1 MAATRFVS
9 DLKVPTWQ
17 SLNRLVGNGMLYEL
31 EEVRTMSEARLRSF
45 EQRLFV
51 QLWER
56 MGHTKGSVVR
66 EELHVLRDDGLVVTR
81 SSTVDDRNGTTYLS
95 GLVETVPFYLE
106 SQLHLTKPEWPLLV
120 CQAKVLLDM
129 TDPVS
134 LKHEW
139 DFQIDSNSVTQLGS
153 KSVTQ
158 ASASQPPSSSG
169 LDYWCVGRCG
179 GKAILKCL
187 LGCLPTLIGDPTGV
201 LYHGCVL
208 ACAGGSWLS
217 VVDCVLDNCM

>member
-1 MAATRFVS
+1 
-9 DLKVPTWQ
+9 
-17 SLNRLVGNGMLYEL
+17 MLYEL

-120 CQAKVLLDM
+120 CQAKVLLVM

-158 ASASQPPSSSG
+158 GISIPAAKQQRARLLVCGAVRGKGYPKMPAGLPS
-169 LDYWCVGRCG
+169 Y
-179 GKAILKCL
+179 
-187 LGCLPTLIGDPTGV
+187 
-201 LYHGCVL
+201 
-208 ACAGGSWLS
+208 
-217 VVDCVLDNCM
+217 VDW